1 MSAQNKLLT
10 PPKPKK
16 EKPTLQTPPKPKRP
30 QPVSLLTPPAPK
42 RPSPRLSS
50 PVLPQRLNTPKR
62 RGPRLNQLSR
72 PTTPRRKPRT
82 PQHPLRSSRTSP
94 PRFEDDDIHDHPGH
108 GSPLLFDTGDDTGFN
123 FDNFPSL
130 GPREPELS
138 LNEKHKVIAGKIRE
152 VIPHY
157 WDLLQE
163 KAFSHA
169 RISERCFVVQDFN
182 SKNGH
187 LMV

>member
-1 MSAQNKLLT
+1 
-10 PPKPKK
+10 
-16 EKPTLQTPPKPKRP
+16 
-30 QPVSLLTPPAPK
+30 
-42 RPSPRLSS
+42 
-50 PVLPQRLNTPKR
+50 
-62 RGPRLNQLSR
+62 
-72 PTTPRRKPRT
+72 
-82 PQHPLRSSRTSP
+82 
-94 PRFEDDDIHDHPGH
+94 
-108 GSPLLFDTGDDTGFN
+108 LLFDTGDDTGFN

-152 VIPHY
+152 VIPYY